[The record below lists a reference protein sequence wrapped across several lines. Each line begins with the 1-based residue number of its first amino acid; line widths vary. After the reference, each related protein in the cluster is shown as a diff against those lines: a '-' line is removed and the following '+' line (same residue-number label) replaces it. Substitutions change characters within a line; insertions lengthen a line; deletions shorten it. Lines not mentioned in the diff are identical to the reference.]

1 MMRLCGGVQDLI
13 SGLLTLDPAH
23 RLTAKQ
29 ALQHPWVRKPHVRP
43 PIIFIY
49 VFMVSPCRNLLT
61 CGRALCWK
69 R

>member
-1 MMRLCGGVQDLI
+1 MMRLCGGGQDLI

-43 PIIFIY
+43 ATFI
-49 VFMVSPCRNLLT
+49 CQTLLT
-61 CGRALCWK
+61 C
-69 R
+69 